1 MAAFFSPFLSLLKE
15 MGPPEAEGQE
25 SDLSKTPAPDGAEPS
40 PSAAVKIAPHPQ
52 AHYLPAKHKERCG
65 HAAALLSYT
74 QSDSYTPSFSSAAR
88 RRQMQ
93 NTAMACS
100 SSATGGRDGAMRM
113 LLSLGS
119 LP

>member
-1 MAAFFSPFLSLLKE
+1 

-65 HAAALLSYT
+65 HAAALLYFIHIFYT

>member
-1 MAAFFSPFLSLLKE
+1 
-15 MGPPEAEGQE
+15 MGPPEAEDQE

-40 PSAAVKIAPHPQ
+40 PSAAVKTAPHPQ